1 MKIFVLTGI
10 EDPRHM
16 SKERIRALEEEGARI
31 YVGEDGFYRVMRERE
46 CGGENGE
53 KD

>member
-1 MKIFVLTGI
+1 MKIFVLTGV

-16 SKERIRALEEEGARI
+16 SKERIRALEAADARI
-31 YVGEDGFYRVMRERE
+31 DVGEDGFYRVMQERE

-53 KD
+53 KS